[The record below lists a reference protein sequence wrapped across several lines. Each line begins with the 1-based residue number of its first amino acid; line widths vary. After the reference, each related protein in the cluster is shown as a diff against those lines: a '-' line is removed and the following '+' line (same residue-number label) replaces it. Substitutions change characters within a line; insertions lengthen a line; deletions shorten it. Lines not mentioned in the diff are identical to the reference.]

1 MKTIKVCKGAGSIAY
16 YHKLNHPNNW
26 RWRLNWKPVCSS
38 TETVLSKW
46 IADHPVLKNQPRAL
60 CASRQRFGKGQY
72 GRIWESPKGGVWI
85 SAAINQDSS
94 LSKSIEL
101 YGLAIALALAQRI
114 EMAGI
119 NVKIKWPNDLL
130 VNGQKLAG
138 FLPRLIF
145 RGGKLRLIRVGVGL
159 NVSNKVPK
167 TGISLVD
174 VKGCQKTNINFWSAE
189 VLFAIENSIEL
200 CKDEK
205 LLCKEVERRLWKKIF
220 IEPKTGHKWNIKGI
234 DPLGGLILS
243 RGDEE
248 KIWSLT
254 R

>member
-1 MKTIKVCKGAGSIAY
+1 MNNIYGPKGIGSIAY

-26 RWRLNWKPVCSS
+26 GWRLNWKPVCSS

-46 IADHPVLKNQPRAL
+46 IADQPVLKNQPRAL
-60 CASRQRFGKGQY
+60 CSSRQRFGKGQY

-101 YGLAIALALAQRI
+101 YGLAIAVALAQRI
-114 EMAGI
+114 ERAGI

-138 FLPRLIF
+138 FLPRLFF
-145 RGGKLRLIRVGVGL
+145 RGGRLQLIRVGVGL

-167 TGISLVD
+167 TGISLAKVS
-174 VKGCQKTNINFWSAE
+174 GFQKMNINFWSSE
-189 VLFAIENSIEL
+189 VLLAIERSFDFLDDKNFL
-200 CKDEK
+200 CSQ
-205 LLCKEVERRLWKKIF
+205 VERKLWSKKYLD
-220 IEPKTGHKWNIKGI
+220 KATGNLWDIKGI
-234 DPLGGLILS
+234 DSSGRLIILRENKERTLS
-243 RGDEE
+243 
-248 KIWSLT
+248 T
-254 R
+254 